1 VHKETGAS
9 PLRGAEDVEFDQS
22 RAPWEGLRDGSGAVG
37 SMVEATL
44 ILDALIIALI
54 FVGFVMSR
62 LSRQDVHLRLDDTI
76 EGVAMLAN
84 ELLKRTDFIHD
95 MGSRMAPAIE
105 LHNHNPLEQVFSFL
119 RALKTGDFS
128 NISPQETNIN
138 PRDSHGQYAPA
149 LEEEEFTATPET
161 IDIID

>member
-1 VHKETGAS
+1 
-9 PLRGAEDVEFDQS
+9 
-22 RAPWEGLRDGSGAVG
+22 
-37 SMVEATL
+37 MVEAAL
-44 ILDALIIALI
+44 LLDALIIGLI
-54 FVGFVMSR
+54 VAGFVVSR
-62 LSRQDVHLRLDDTI
+62 MSRQDVHLRLDDTI

-84 ELLKRTDFIHD
+84 ELLKRTDFIND

-128 NISPQETNIN
+128 NISTPETNIN

-149 LEEEEFTATPET
+149 IEEEEFTSTSET
-161 IDIID
+161 VDVID